1 MLPKPLR
8 RRYGLYEGVKLDVV
22 DDEASIRL
30 TPQPAQIEIVEED
43 SRLVAVGGATVS
55 DETVR
60 ATLEDIRRT
69 PYECSAEP

>member
-8 RRYGLYEGVKLDVV
+8 QRYGLYQGIKLDVV
-22 DDEASIRL
+22 DNEASIRL
-30 TPQPAQIEIVEED
+30 TQQPAQIEIVEED
-43 SRLVAVGGATVS
+43 GRLVAVGGAPVS

-69 PYECSAEP
+69 L